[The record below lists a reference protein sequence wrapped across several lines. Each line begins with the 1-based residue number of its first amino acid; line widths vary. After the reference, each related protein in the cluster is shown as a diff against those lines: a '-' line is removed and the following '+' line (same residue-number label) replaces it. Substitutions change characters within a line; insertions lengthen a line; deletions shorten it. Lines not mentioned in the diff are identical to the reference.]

1 MQIKYGFKKEWLLSL
16 RTFRLFGILIAMFS
30 FALADPL
37 MYRILG
43 ALMEYMGAEFTAVDG
58 MDAAMTEYLADMGD
72 MAALFNDAGLVFSVS
87 MSEFCVTG
95 LIIIMLILMAPAGGE
110 QKKRSTIIP
119 ACSGLRFFD
128 YLVPK
133 FVMYPALVFVT
144 TFAAAMTAGTLC
156 NLIFTENLIPMH
168 IMLLESLMCATF
180 LMFVISIYMCVGLC
194 TSRPGIAT
202 IFIYIGMNLVDLI
215 LTSLQLTK
223 FHPFA
228 LRSLITTGEMM
239 YDDFSLADNA
249 ASITVGIALSFVIAA
264 MMFFLTNAV
273 LSAKKIDNQ
282 EDKPEF

>member
-16 RTFRLFGILIAMFS
+16 RTFRLFGILITMFS
-30 FALADPL
+30 FSLADPL
-37 MYRILG
+37 MYKLLG
-43 ALMEYMGAEFTAVDG
+43 MMMGELSLMDS
-58 MDAAMTEYLADMGD
+58 MGD
-72 MAALFNDAGLVFSVS
+72 PSLDEAMAEMAELSVFFNDAGLVFSVS
-87 MSEFCVTG
+87 LSEFCLTG

-119 ACSGLRFFD
+119 ACSGLKFFD

-133 FVMYPALVFVT
+133 FVMYPAIVFVT
-144 TFAAAMTAGTLC
+144 TFAAAMTAGGLC
-156 NLIFTENLIPMH
+156 NILFTENIIP
-168 IMLLESLMCATF
+168 IGLMLLESFMCATF
-180 LMFVISIYMCVGLC
+180 ILFIVSIYFCVGLC

-202 IFIYIGMNLVDLI
+202 IFIYLGMNLVDLI
-215 LTSLQLTK
+215 LTNLQLTK

-228 LRSLITTGEMM
+228 LRSLITTGEMT

-249 ASITVGIALSFVIAA
+249 ASIAVGIALSFVIAA
-264 MMFFLTNAV
+264 VMFFLTNSV

>member
-1 MQIKYGFKKEWLLSL
+1 MQIKYGFKKEWLLSV

-37 MYRILG
+37 MYKILG
-43 ALMEYMGAEFTAVDG
+43 VMMDELAVMDG
-58 MDAAMTEYLADMGD
+58 MGDAAMEEAMAEMGELAVM
-72 MAALFNDAGLVFSVS
+72 FNNSALVFSVT
-87 MSEFCVTG
+87 MSEFCMTG

-119 ACSGLRFFD
+119 SCSGLKFFD

-133 FVMYPALVFVT
+133 FVMYPAIVFVT
-144 TFAAAMTAGTLC
+144 TFTAAMTAGGIC
-156 NLIFTENLIPMH
+156 NLVFTENLIP
-168 IMLLESLMCATF
+168 IGTMLLEALMCATF
-180 LMFVISIYMCVGLC
+180 LVFVISIYMCVGLC

-215 LTSLQLTK
+215 LTSLNLTK

-228 LRSLITTGEMM
+228 LRSLIVGEMAVE
-239 YDDFSLADNA
+239 DFSLADNA
-249 ASITVGIALSFVIAA
+249 ASIAVGIALSFVIAVI
-264 MMFFLTNAV
+264 MFFLTNAV
-273 LSAKKIDNQ
+273 LSNKKIDNQ